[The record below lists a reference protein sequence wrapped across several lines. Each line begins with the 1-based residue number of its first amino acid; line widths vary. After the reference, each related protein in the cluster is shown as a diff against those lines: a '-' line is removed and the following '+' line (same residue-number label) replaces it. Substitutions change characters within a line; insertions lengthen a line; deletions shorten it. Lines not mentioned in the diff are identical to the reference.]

1 MSFDEVY
8 KKHYKELRLLS
19 RRLNISSEKG
29 EDLIQET
36 FLRFYLELEKNV
48 EIVNPR
54 AWLYKVFLNLFK
66 TQVNSEKRIIQ
77 DDGEQEGLADN
88 VYDLQAE
95 YINNEKQNIVIESLK
110 RLPLKDSEILLLY
123 NNGFSYAEMAEIV
136 EINPNS
142 VGTTIVRAI
151 ERLKGILKNH
161 YNEMFEQN

>member
-29 EDLIQET
+29 DDLIQET
-36 FLRFYLELEKNV
+36 FIRFYLELGKNV
-48 EIVNPR
+48 EFNNPR

-66 TQVNSEKRIIQ
+66 TQFASEKRVIQNTVDHKIIA
-77 DDGEQEGLADN
+77 EK
-88 VYDLQAE
+88 VYDLQSE
-95 YINNEKQNIVIESLK
+95 YLQNEKRHIVIEFLDK
-110 RLPLKDSEILLLY
+110 MEVKDKEILLLY
-123 NNGFSYAEMAEIV
+123 NNGFSYAEMAEIMDL
-136 EINPNS
+136 NPNS

-151 ERLKGILKNH
+151 EKLKAILKNH